1 MNIKSGQIYAF
12 YAFDV
17 GYEIDL
23 QKTSLILKTE
33 LARKLAKKKIA
44 PTYIQYQTPPLIIA
58 LGEHSFKLLNT
69 DMRAEVTAKVF
80 DFGAISIAFRMPF
93 SSLLSELNKYS
104 TALIY
109 DVDLGVE
116 AKRLLDELFLKIK
129 PAVKKPAISEII
141 EDYFMFQVTEFEKEI
156 TAKDLR
162 KDYGVNIAKALRFEL
177 GEISEVEINES
188 LKNPV
193 SYYENDIVI
202 TDWNAAFV
210 YDRDYEDTIDVLEFL
225 NVELVELRFN
235 DSLLD
240 KRLIELYDKI
250 YESRR
255 YFTYL
260 LNPYDKTI
268 RTISELKVEVS
279 VLFERIDNTIK
290 LIGDIYLAKVYNLT
304 SDRFHFDKWEKSIEK
319 KLAAIESIYNILNNR
334 LATTRAETLETI
346 IIILIAV
353 EIILGLTRG

>member
-1 MNIKSGQIYAF
+1 MNIKTGQIYAL
-12 YAFDV
+12 YSFDI

-23 QKTSLILKTE
+23 QKASQLLKTE
-33 LARKLAKKKIA
+33 LTRKLIKKKIA

-58 LGEHSFKLLNT
+58 LGEHSFQLLKM
-69 DMRAEVTAKVF
+69 DIRADVNAKIF
-80 DFGAISIAFRMPF
+80 DFGAISIAYRMPF
-93 SSLLSELNKYS
+93 TSSLSELNKYS
-104 TALIY
+104 TALLY
-109 DVDLGVE
+109 DVDLSLE
-116 AKRLLDELFLKIK
+116 AKRFLDDLFLKIK
-129 PAVKKPAISEII
+129 TAVKKPAISEIV
-141 EDYFMFQVTEFEKEI
+141 EDYFIFQVTEFEREI
-156 TAKDLR
+156 TAKDLH
-162 KDYGVNIAKALRFEL
+162 KDYGVDIAKALRFEP
-177 GEISEVEINES
+177 GGISEAEINES

-193 SYYENDIVI
+193 SYYENDLVI

-210 YDRDYEDTIDVLEFL
+210 YDRDYEDTIDILEFL

-250 YESRR
+250 YESKR
-255 YFTYL
+255 YFIYL

-304 SDRFHFDKWEKSIEK
+304 SERFHFDKWEKGIEK
-319 KLAAIESIYNILNNR
+319 KLAAIESIYVILNNR
-334 LATTRAETLETI
+334 LATIRAETLESI
-346 IIILIAV
+346 IIILIVV

>member
-1 MNIKSGQIYAF
+1 MHIKTGQIFAF
-12 YAFDV
+12 YAFDA

-23 QKTSLILKTE
+23 QRISQILKTE
-33 LARKLAKKKIA
+33 LARKLIKKKTA
-44 PTYIQYQTPPLIIA
+44 PTYIQYQTPPLTIPM
-58 LGEHSFKLLNT
+58 GEYSFRLV
-69 DMRAEVTAKVF
+69 DMPMKAEVTAKVF
-80 DFGAISIAFRMPF
+80 DFGAISIAYRMPF
-93 SSLLSELNKYS
+93 SCSLSELNRYS
-104 TALIY
+104 AALLY
-109 DVDLGVE
+109 DVNLDVE
-116 AKRLLDELFLKIK
+116 AKRFLEELFLKIK
-129 PAVKKPAISEII
+129 PAVKKPSISEIV
-141 EDYFMFQVTEFEKEI
+141 EDYFIFQVTEFEKDI
-156 TAKDLR
+156 GAKDLR
-162 KDYGVNIAKALRFEL
+162 KDYSMDIAKALRFES
-177 GEISEVEINES
+177 GGISENEVNES

-193 SYYENDIVI
+193 SYYENDMVI

-210 YDRDYEDTIDVLEFL
+210 YDSDYVDTIDVLEFT

-235 DSLLD
+235 DGLLD

-260 LNPYDKTI
+260 FNPYDKTI

-304 SDRFHFDKWEKSIEK
+304 SDRFHFDKWEKGIEK
-319 KLAAIESIYNILNNR
+319 KLSAIESIYVILNNR
-334 LATTRAETLETI
+334 LATIRAETLETV
-346 IIILIAV
+346 IIILIVV

>member
-1 MNIKSGQIYAF
+1 MHIKTGQIFAF
-12 YAFDV
+12 YAFDA

-23 QKTSLILKTE
+23 PKISQIFKTE
-33 LARKLAKKKIA
+33 LARKLIKKKTA
-44 PTYIQYQTPPLIIA
+44 PTYIQYQTPPLTIP
-58 LGEHSFKLLNT
+58 LGEYSFKLVDT
-69 DMRAEVTAKVF
+69 STKAEVTAKIF
-80 DFGAISIAFRMPF
+80 DFGAISIAYRMPF
-93 SSLLSELNKYS
+93 SCQLGELNGYS
-104 TALIY
+104 TALLY
-109 DVDLGVE
+109 DINLGIE
-116 AKRLLDELFLKIK
+116 AKRFLEELFLKIK
-129 PAVKKPAISEII
+129 PAIKKPSISEIV
-141 EDYFMFQVTEFEKEI
+141 EDYFIFQVAEFEKDI
-156 TAKDLR
+156 DAKDLLKNYSR
-162 KDYGVNIAKALRFEL
+162 DIARALRFESGGI
-177 GEISEVEINES
+177 GEKEINES

-193 SYYENDIVI
+193 SYYENDMVI
-202 TDWNAAFV
+202 TDWNAAFI
-210 YDRDYEDTIDVLEFL
+210 YDRDYEDTIDVLEFT

-260 LNPYDKTI
+260 FNPYDKTI

-304 SDRFHFDKWEKSIEK
+304 SDRFHFDKWEKGIEK
-319 KLAAIESIYNILNNR
+319 KLAAIESIYVILNNR
-334 LATTRAETLETI
+334 LATIRAETLETV
-346 IIILIAV
+346 IIILILV

>member
-1 MNIKSGQIYAF
+1 MQIKTGQIYAL
-12 YAFDV
+12 YSFDI

-23 QKTSLILKTE
+23 QKTSQILKAE

-44 PTYIQYQTPPLIIA
+44 PTYIQYQTPPLTIA

-69 DMRAEVTAKVF
+69 DMRAEVTAKLF
-80 DFGAISIAFRMPF
+80 DFGAISISFRMPF
-93 SSLLSELNKYS
+93 SSSLSELNKYS

-116 AKRLLDELFLKIK
+116 AKRLLDELSLKIK
-129 PAVKKPAISEII
+129 SAVKKSAISEII
-141 EDYFMFQVTEFEKEI
+141 EDYFIFQVTEFEKEI

-177 GEISEVEINES
+177 GDISEVEINES

-225 NVELVELRFN
+225 NVELV
-235 DSLLD
+235 
-240 KRLIELYDKI
+240 
-250 YESRR
+250 
-255 YFTYL
+255 
-260 LNPYDKTI
+260 
-268 RTISELKVEVS
+268 
-279 VLFERIDNTIK
+279 
-290 LIGDIYLAKVYNLT
+290 
-304 SDRFHFDKWEKSIEK
+304 
-319 KLAAIESIYNILNNR
+319 
-334 LATTRAETLETI
+334 
-346 IIILIAV
+346 
-353 EIILGLTRG
+353 